1 VRLAA
6 DAIVAVKAYLTITPD
21 GISDLREDYT
31 GSVLDYADIGE
42 PFNAWVLEN
51 FPEDADVAGCCAG
64 ETIEESVTR
73 GELRAGYAEE
83 WAIYLAENS

>member
-1 VRLAA
+1 MTDS
-6 DAIVAVKAYLTITPD
+6 DA
-21 GISDLREDYT
+21 RFT
-31 GSVLDYADIGE
+31 GSALDYLDIGQ

-51 FPEDADVAGCCAG
+51 FPEDADTAGCCEG

-73 GELRAGYAEE
+73 GELRAGYAKE